1 EVFRLG
7 VVLLVIC
14 AVAAAVLAAVDGI
27 TSDRIAAQTA
37 ARVQQA
43 LKHVLPEA
51 DEFKDA
57 TEVLLQVKAETSAQ
71 GKPFLAIVDRMYI
84 GYSQDEQRGFVFICL
99 PSGYGGVIETA
110 VGVSSDGNVRGVS
123 IIRHSE
129 TPGLGSQITGSDFL
143 ERFVG
148 VSAGT
153 HVGVEKDGGQIDS
166 VTGAT
171 VSSRAVANA
180 VNQAL
185 EVFEA
190 LNGIEDE
197 TDAVTSAA
205 GSSEAVESGEDEVLG
220 ESEAVTDEE
229 EPTDA
234 VTGATSHE

>member
-1 EVFRLG
+1 
-7 VVLLVIC
+7 VLLVIC

-143 ERFVG
+143 ERCRD
-148 VSAGT
+148 GT
-153 HVGVEKDGGQIDS
+153 QSPECGEASHVFRFQCGRNLWHSQELPWFQ
-166 VTGAT
+166 
-171 VSSRAVANA
+171 R
-180 VNQAL
+180 L
-185 EVFEA
+185 E
-190 LNGIEDE
+190 
-197 TDAVTSAA
+197 
-205 GSSEAVESGEDEVLG
+205 
-220 ESEAVTDEE
+220 
-229 EPTDA
+229 
-234 VTGATSHE
+234 SHRP

>member
-1 EVFRLG
+1 MREVFRLG

-43 LKHVLPEA
+43 LKNVLPEA
-51 DEFKDA
+51 DGFKDA
-57 TEVLLQVKAETSAQ
+57 TEVLSQAKAEASAK
-71 GKPFLAIVDRMYI
+71 GKQSFAIVDKMYA
-84 GYSQDEQRGFVFICL
+84 GYSQGEQKGFVFLCL

-110 VGVSSDGNVRGVS
+110 VGISSDGNVKGVS

-129 TPGLGSQITGSDFL
+129 TPGLGSQITGSGFL
-143 ERFVG
+143 ERFLEISVG
-148 VSAGT
+148 TDVKVT
-153 HVGVEKDGGQIDS
+153 QDGGGIDS

-205 GSSEAVESGEDEVLG
+205 GSSEAVESGED
-220 ESEAVTDEE
+220 
-229 EPTDA
+229 
-234 VTGATSHE
+234 

>member
-1 EVFRLG
+1 
-7 VVLLVIC
+7 
-14 AVAAAVLAAVDGI
+14 
-27 TSDRIAAQTA
+27 
-37 ARVQQA
+37 
-43 LKHVLPEA
+43 
-51 DEFKDA
+51 
-57 TEVLLQVKAETSAQ
+57 
-71 GKPFLAIVDRMYI
+71 M
-84 GYSQDEQRGFVFICL
+84 
-99 PSGYGGVIETA
+99 
-110 VGVSSDGNVRGVS
+110 
-123 IIRHSE
+123 
-129 TPGLGSQITGSDFL
+129 
-143 ERFVG
+143 G